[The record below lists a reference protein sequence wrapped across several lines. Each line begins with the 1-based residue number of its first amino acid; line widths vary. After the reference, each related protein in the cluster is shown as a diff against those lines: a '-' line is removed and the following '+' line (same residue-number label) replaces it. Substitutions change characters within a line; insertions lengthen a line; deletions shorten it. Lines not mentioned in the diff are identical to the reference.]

1 MASYD
6 ATACILA
13 GIVYIL
19 FDCNWVSEK
28 KNTIKASFI
37 DNSNNYII
45 ALKIAYAVT
54 KELTHI
60 GELTNTESK
69 KITLII
75 TNAVSLKQQ
84 GHKPYIIC

>member
-1 MASYD
+1 M
-6 ATACILA
+6 TQQLA
-13 GIVYIL
+13 FLPAL
-19 FDCNWVSEK
+19 FIYFLTVIGYLK
-28 KNTIKASFI
+28 KKHTIKASFI

-75 TNAVSLKQQ
+75 TNDVSLKQQ